1 MWQLAHLA
9 ATVVC
14 VWFHFDG
21 AQPLVPWQL
30 KQLVEPTGMCDGDLP
45 VAVDPLWHDAQS
57 VEALNPLWSTL
68 AEDQLLV
75 LLWQL
80 SQLPLTPA
88 WIAFDGL
95 PAAGGKPPVWH
106 VAHCEAMVAL
116 LCTLA
121 GVQLA

>member
-1 MWQLAHLA
+1 
-9 ATVVC
+9 
-14 VWFHFDG
+14 
-21 AQPLVPWQL
+21 
-30 KQLVEPTGMCDGDLP
+30 MCDEDLP

-95 PAAGGKPPVWH
+95 PSAGGNAPVWQ